1 MTRRVASCALL
12 ALPFLAS
19 SEVEAQ
25 IVDNYDSGSM
35 QAGWQLTSLNPALVQ
50 TSFVDA
56 NGGKAVRLQANPF
69 PPSAP
74 AVGGWFRDEVYTD
87 FVVAVD
93 LVEWQ
98 GTDKNQAFVL
108 QGRGNIG
115 ANPATGAS
123 MIANYDT
130 SQYGENPTDRRQ
142 GQFQINFVNP
152 GFATLTVAAAEVTLQ
167 PGRSY
172 RVIFKAV
179 GPDYTAM
186 IYDHEDFT
194 KPLVTLQANDVTQA
208 SGNFTPFTSGKV
220 GILGFS
226 RQGTS
231 GTVDMTYDNFYAG
244 ATDQDLDTSVALSHP
259 VAGTP
264 VVTERVPA
272 ERFKNF
278 FDRSGN
284 ISFTAKTHNDNV
296 IDAAA
301 TKLRLNGVDV
311 SGQLTL
317 SANGTTVT
325 GTFPGSA
332 LAANTLYSAEIEVVD
347 VAGTKRSKN
356 TFWFDT
362 FTDAF
367 VSTEPVK
374 TIEAEDFNIAGGE
387 YIAEP
392 IPVSGKNIAGEVVGG
407 AGYYDQ
413 PGFNTQDFFDN
424 NNDFDGGVSYAT
436 DYRNTFVT
444 ISQGTYPDLRGV
456 NEPAGAPVRR
466 SDNVRSKYAALNM
479 IEYVVRGTQPDEWMN
494 YTRTF
499 ADQNYKVYLRAGGL
513 GATSAELH
521 VVTGDPTQ
529 VEPQGTTKLGNFNI
543 PNMLQRINYRYI
555 PMVDDNGA
563 AVTVPLS
570 GLKTVRLWMKGTAG
584 QDNNKVVLNYLMFVP
599 QVAGTIALYSSADVA
614 GGYTVDAGG
623 TIDTGA
629 KTVTIPIGATSR
641 FFLLNG
647 ASQVRITG
655 SSVQGSNLVLTY
667 E

>member
-25 IVDNYDSGSM
+25 IVDNYDSGAM
-35 QAGWQLTSLNPALVQ
+35 AAGWTLTSLNPALVQ

-69 PPSAP
+69 PPQAP

-87 FVVAVD
+87 FVVATD
-93 LVEWQ
+93 LVNWP

-108 QGRGNIG
+108 QARGNIG
-115 ANPATGAS
+115 DNPATGAS

-142 GQFQINFVNP
+142 GQFQINMVNP
-152 GFATLTVAAAEVTLQ
+152 GFATRTLAVAEMTLQ

-172 RVIFKAV
+172 RVIFKGV

-194 KPLVTLQANDVTQA
+194 KPLVTLRANDVTQGGGA
-208 SGNFTPFTSGKV
+208 FVPFTSGKV

-226 RQGTS
+226 RQGTT
-231 GTVDMTYDNFYAG
+231 GTVDLTYDNFYAG
-244 ATDQDLDTSVALSHP
+244 ATDQDLDESAALSHP

-264 VVTERVPA
+264 VVTERAPA

-278 FDRSGN
+278 FDRAGN

-311 SGQLTL
+311 SGQLQL
-317 SANGTTVT
+317 SANGSTIT
-325 GTFPGSA
+325 GTFPGTA

-367 VSTEPVK
+367 VSTAPAK
-374 TIEAEDFNIAGGE
+374 AIEAEDFNIAGGE
-387 YIAEP
+387 FMPEP
-392 IPVSGKNIAGEVVGG
+392 IPVSGRNTNGEVVNGSG
-407 AGYYDQ
+407 VGYFEQ
-413 PGFNTQDFFDN
+413 VGFNTIDFQDN
-424 NNDFDGGVSYAT
+424 NNDFSGAT
-436 DYRNTFVT
+436 YTGDYRNTFATV
-444 ISQGTYPDLRGV
+444 SAGVYPEVQDV
-456 NEPAGAPVRR
+456 VETAAAPLVRT
-466 SDNVRSKYAALNM
+466 DNVRARSAQHNLL
-479 IEYVVRGTQPDEWMN
+479 EYVLRSTEVDEWAN

-499 ADQNYKVYLRAGGL
+499 ADHNYRVYLRVGSL
-513 GATSAELH
+513 GATTAELH
-521 VVTGDPTQ
+521 EVTGDITLPDQT
-529 VEPQGTTKLGNFNI
+529 TTKLGNFNI
-543 PNMLQRINYRYI
+543 PNMIQRFNMRYI
-555 PMVDDNGA
+555 PLVDDAGA
-563 AVTVPLS
+563 PVTVPLS
-570 GLKTVRLWMKGTAG
+570 GQKTVRLWMKGTAG
-584 QDNNKVVLNYLMFVP
+584 QDNNKIAANYILFVP
-599 QVAGTIALYSSADVA
+599 QVTAAIALYSSTDVT

-655 SSVQGSNLVLTY
+655 STIQGSNLVLTY